1 MYAHSRQ
8 AMDLEAILNEPAPLL
23 PTTVPQSN
31 TSEGLQSSVNSLYT
45 EMPTNGGPH
54 GRRPSNI
61 PPSLP
66 PTVERAYRLK
76 CIQLRRR
83 ISDVDDCNDA
93 YRLRK
98 IRLNRGIMKMR
109 LERAFLLEQL
119 ANRMRDNVDESEGSA
134 SPPPTPTER
143 PLRTKRGHRK
153 LSIPL
158 SPTLNPTAPPSEN
171 QLLPSTNIDSP
182 SQHLQPYTTNNIK
195 MPRFP
200 SKPTSSQN
208 SATNPPG
215 RPPPRPKNAYQ
226 FFCDDVREHMQLVNT
241 GDMSLDI
248 QERMAQAWHD
258 LGDEGQKPYFN
269 KCYEQKDVPSGT
281 GNPTTVRPPPRP
293 KNAYMRFCDDA
304 RDRLRLANTGGDTS
318 FDIHKAMAQE
328 WHDLGEEGQKPYFE
342 SYQELKQVWKEE
354 MIDFRR
360 NGGGSGGM
368 GPGVKLQGSAGD
380 GSSHDGGAR
389 ERMDVGAE
397 EGGEEL
403 GVGEG
408 EGEVENGGADVE
420 MGEGVDEGKGEGG
433 GFTAVNR

>member
-1 MYAHSRQ
+1 M
-8 AMDLEAILNEPAPLL
+8 
-23 PTTVPQSN
+23 VPQSN
-31 TSEGLQSSVNSLYT
+31 TSEGLQPSVNSLYT
-45 EMPTNGGPH
+45 KMPTNGGPH

-119 ANRMRDNVDESEGSA
+119 AKRMRDNVDESEGSA
-134 SPPPTPTER
+134 SPPPT
-143 PLRTKRGHRK
+143 
-153 LSIPL
+153 
-158 SPTLNPTAPPSEN
+158 
-171 QLLPSTNIDSP
+171 
-182 SQHLQPYTTNNIK
+182 
-195 MPRFP
+195 
-200 SKPTSSQN
+200 N
-208 SATNPPG
+208 SATNPSS

-226 FFCDDVREHMQLVNT
+226 FFCDDVREHMQLANT
-241 GDMSLDI
+241 GDTSFDI

-269 KCYEQKDVPSGT
+269 KCYEQREVPSAS
-281 GNPTTVRPPPRP
+281 NPITNRPPPRP
-293 KNAYMRFCDDA
+293 KNAYMIFCDDA
-304 RDRLRLANTGGDTS
+304 RDRLRLANTGDTS
-318 FDIHKAMAQE
+318 FDIHKAMAQA

-342 SYQELKQVWKEE
+342 SYYELKVVWDEE
-354 MIDFRR
+354 MRDFRR
-360 NGGGSGGM
+360 NEDGLSGI
-368 GPGVKLQGSAGD
+368 GPGVKLQGNTRD
-380 GSSHDGGAR
+380 GSHDGGAR

-408 EGEVENGGADVE
+408 EIENGGADVE